1 MKILVNFLG
10 RKGGTALYSYE
21 MTRALIENGAEVSAI
36 ISSQNHMLNKWKSL
50 SLKNL
55 YIINTYDNKYNF
67 IINSIKFILFD
78 RFKLRKS
85 LKKYDVDVI
94 YVPCFHP
101 WYAFVNKMY
110 PRAKKI
116 FTVHDP
122 IPHSGGFFDNK
133 LIWLAQKEDLK
144 KADKIVILSECFRE
158 YVTNFY
164 KKKDEQICVIPHGV
178 FNYYKDIKIKQSI
191 EYPSDKINFLF
202 FGRIE
207 KYKGL
212 LILAEAYKSLKE
224 KYDNISLTIV
234 GNGDFTPYNN
244 AFTGLKDFKLINR
257 WIDDNEV
264 NGFFLG
270 DNIVTVL
277 PYLDAT
283 QSGVIN
289 IAMINRSLVI
299 STNIG
304 GLKEQIKDKKTGM
317 LVEANDSK
325 ALEKAMEFA
334 IREQNICNKYINAAA
349 NEMKKLS
356 WNNLGRIL
364 LEEIKNIK

>member
-116 FTVHDP
+116 FTVNDL

-317 LVEANDSK
+317 LVEANNSK

>member
-1 MKILVNFLG
+1 MCVMP
-10 RKGGTALYSYE
+10 RD
-21 MTRALIENGAEVSAI
+21 V
-36 ISSQNHMLNKWKSL
+36 LN
-50 SLKNL
+50 
-55 YIINTYDNKYNF
+55 
-67 IINSIKFILFD
+67 
-78 RFKLRKS
+78 
-85 LKKYDVDVI
+85 
-94 YVPCFHP
+94 
-101 WYAFVNKMY
+101 
-110 PRAKKI
+110 
-116 FTVHDP
+116 
-122 IPHSGGFFDNK
+122 
-133 LIWLAQKEDLK
+133 Q
-144 KADKIVILSECFRE
+144 
-158 YVTNFY
+158 
-164 KKKDEQICVIPHGV
+164 
-178 FNYYKDIKIKQSI
+178 YKDIKIKQSI

-317 LVEANDSK
+317 LVEANNSK